1 MKPWT
6 IIRRSG
12 PGAPFAAR
20 ACFASFLGVFC
31 LLAPVRAADD
41 EAEVTRVAQRV
52 DRLIAAAWQANQ
64 ITPAPRASDAEFLR
78 RAYLDIC
85 GRIPPAAEVRDFV
98 ADESSDKRRALV
110 NRLLGTATYI
120 VHNTNLWR
128 AAMIPEAD
136 ADQQIRFF
144 LPGFE
149 AWLRSRI
156 AENRN
161 YAEIVEE
168 VLTLPVT
175 QTELQQF
182 QQPDSPTPFAFYRAK
197 EGKPEEMAA
206 ATSRIFLGIR
216 LECAQCHDHFFD
228 KWKQDEFWSY
238 AAFFGSLPGSG
249 MMMSDVQDQGGG
261 PAPIAMIPGTD
272 RTVTAAFLD
281 GTQPE
286 WTADSESRAVLARWV
301 TSPGNPWFARAAVN
315 RIWASHFGIGLVD
328 PVDDFSGNNP
338 PSHPEVLDLL
348 AEEFVRHDY
357 DVKFIIRVIAATEA
371 YNLTSRQTDESQQTP
386 RMFARMV
393 VKALTPEQIF
403 DSIAQATGYQQ
414 PFNPEEPLNFNN
426 DTRRQEF
433 IETFANSSEGT
444 TEKQS
449 TILQALSLMNG
460 QFVAEATD
468 LSQSRTLSAVVEAPF
483 LTTEQKVEALFL
495 ATLSRPPG
503 EDEQATFTAH
513 VDAAA
518 GDDGRRRAHSD
529 IFWALLNSS
538 EFLMNH

>member
-1 MKPWT
+1 MTQRPFIAW
-6 IIRRSG
+6 R
-12 PGAPFAAR
+12 APRAGYFVSQVCFAAIL
-20 ACFASFLGVFC
+20 A
-31 LLAPVRAADD
+31 LLSPLYAADH
-41 EAEVTRVAQRV
+41 EAEVTRVAQEV
-52 DRLIAAAWQANQ
+52 DRLISASWQANQ

-98 ADESSDKRRALV
+98 ADDSSDKRRDLV

-120 VHNTNLWR
+120 VHSTNLWR

-197 EGKPEEMAA
+197 EAKPENMAA
-206 ATSRIFLGIR
+206 ATARIFLGIR

-238 AAFFGSLPGSG
+238 AAFFGSLPGSE
-249 MMMSDVQDQGGG
+249 MMMTDTPQAGDG
-261 PAPIAMIPGTD
+261 PAPVAMIPGTE

-286 WTADSESRAVLARWV
+286 WTADSESRAVLADWV
-301 TSPGNPWFARAAVN
+301 TSSANPYFAKAAVN
-315 RIWASHFGIGLVD
+315 RIWANHFGVGLVD

-338 PSHPEVLDLL
+338 ASHPEVLDLL
-348 AEEFVRHDY
+348 AEEFARHDF
-357 DVKFIIRVIAATEA
+357 DVKFIIRVIAATQA
-371 YNLTSRQTDESQQTP
+371 YNLTSRQNDESQQTP
-386 RMFARMV
+386 RMFSRMV

-426 DTRRQEF
+426 DQSRQEF

-468 LSQSRTLSAVVEAPF
+468 LSESRTLAAVVEAPF
-483 LTTEQKVEALFL
+483 LSTEQKVDALFL
-495 ATLSRPPG
+495 ATLTRPPS
-503 EDEQATFTAH
+503 EDEQATFTTHIETAE
-513 VDAAA
+513 
-518 GDDGRRRAHSD
+518 GDDGRRRACSD
-529 IFWALLNSS
+529 VFWALLNSS

>member
-6 IIRRSG
+6 IIWRSG
-12 PGAPFAAR
+12 RGAL
-20 ACFASFLGVFC
+20 FASRTCVAGFLGVFC
-31 LLAPVRAADD
+31 LLAPVRAAED
-41 EAEVTRVAQRV
+41 EAEVTRVAQEV
-52 DRLIAAAWQANQ
+52 DRLIASSWKANQ
-64 ITPAPRASDAEFLR
+64 ITPAPRSGDAEYLR

-98 ADESSDKRRALV
+98 ADESSNKRRELV

-161 YAEIVEE
+161 YAQIVNE

-197 EGKPEEMAA
+197 EAKPENMAA
-206 ATSRIFLGIR
+206 ATARIFLGIR

-249 MMMSDVQDQGGG
+249 MEMTDTQKAGAG
-261 PAPIAMIPGTD
+261 PAPIAVIPGTD

-301 TSPGNPWFARAAVN
+301 TSPENPYFAKAAVN
-315 RIWASHFGIGLVD
+315 RIWANHFGIGLVD
-328 PVDDFSGNNP
+328 PVDDFSSSNP

-348 AEEFVRHDY
+348 AEEFVGHDY

-386 RMFARMV
+386 RMFSRMV

-468 LSQSRTLSAVVEAPF
+468 LSESRTLSAVVEAPF
-483 LTTEQKVEALFL
+483 LSTEQKVEALFL
-495 ATLSRPPG
+495 TTLSRPPS
-503 EDEQATFTAH
+503 EDEQATFTTH
-513 VDAAA
+513 VEAAE
-518 GDDGRRRAHSD
+518 GDEGRRRAYSD
-529 IFWALLNSS
+529 VFWALLNSS

>member
-1 MKPWT
+1 MAQWT
-6 IIRRSG
+6 IIATWGRRAIFSAASVFALLMMSPVRSG
-12 PGAPFAAR
+12 
-20 ACFASFLGVFC
+20 
-31 LLAPVRAADD
+31 ADD
-41 EAEVTRVAQRV
+41 EVSRVAGEV
-52 DRLIAAAWQANQ
+52 DRLIAAAWEANQ
-64 ITPAPRASDAEFLR
+64 ITPAPRSGDAEFLR
-78 RAYLDIC
+78 RIYLDLC

-98 ADESSDKRRALV
+98 ADKSSDKRQKAV
-110 NRLLGTATYI
+110 DRLLGTATYI
-120 VHNTNLWR
+120 VHSTNLWR

-197 EGKPEEMAA
+197 EAKPENMAA
-206 ATSRIFLGIR
+206 ATARIFLGIR

-238 AAFFGSLPGSG
+238 AAFFGSLPGSE
-249 MMMSDVQDQGGG
+249 MMMTDVQEAGDG
-261 PAPIAMIPGTD
+261 PAPVAMIPGTD

-281 GTQPE
+281 GSQPE
-286 WTADSESRAVLARWV
+286 WTADTESRAVLANWV
-301 TSPGNPWFARAAVN
+301 TSPDNPYFAKAAVN
-315 RIWASHFGIGLVD
+315 RIWANHFGLGLVE

-348 AEEFVRHDY
+348 AEEFVRHNF
-357 DVKFIIRVIAATEA
+357 DVKFIIRVITATQA
-371 YNLTSRQTDESQQTP
+371 YHLTSRQTDESQQTP
-386 RMFARMV
+386 RMFSRMV

-433 IETFANSSEGT
+433 IETFANSSEAT

-468 LSQSRTLSAVVEAPF
+468 LSESRTLSAVVEAPF
-483 LTTEQKVEALFL
+483 LSTEQKVDALFL

-503 EDEQATFTAH
+503 EDEQGTFIAH
-513 VDAAA
+513 VEAAE
-518 GDDGRRRAHSD
+518 GDQDQLRAYSD